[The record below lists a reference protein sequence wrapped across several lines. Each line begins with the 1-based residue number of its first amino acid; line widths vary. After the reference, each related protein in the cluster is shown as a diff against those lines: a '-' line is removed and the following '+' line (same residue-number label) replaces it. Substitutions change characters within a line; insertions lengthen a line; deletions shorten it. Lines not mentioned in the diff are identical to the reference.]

1 MGSGGSSVPLASAAA
16 VDYLSRMVRAAVLL
30 AEGFEELEAVT
41 IIDVLRRGE
50 VEVVGLG
57 VTGTTVRGSH
67 GISLLAERALASGA
81 QEAWDLVVLPGGMPG
96 ASTLR
101 DDPRVQAFLRAQRDR
116 GTPLAAIC
124 AAPIA
129 LGRAGLLGGRRAT
142 CFPGFEAQLL
152 GATVSAE
159 AVVEDGD
166 VITSRGPGTA
176 LAFALALVARLQGA
190 AQADKIRASMLA

>member
-1 MGSGGSSVPLASAAA
+1 
-16 VDYLSRMVRAAVLL
+16 MVRAAVLL

-41 IIDVLRRGE
+41 LIDVLRRAG

-67 GISLLAERALASGA
+67 GISMLAERALASGA

-101 DDPRVQAFLRAQRDR
+101 DDPRVQAFLRAQRAR
-116 GTPLAAIC
+116 GTALAAIC

-129 LGRAGLLGGRRAT
+129 LGRAGLLAGRRAT
-142 CFPGFEAQLL
+142 CFPGFEDQLG
-152 GATVSAE
+152 GATVSQE
-159 AVVEDGD
+159 VVVEDGN

-176 LAFALALVARLQGA
+176 LAFALALVARLQGPAKADELRA
-190 AQADKIRASMLA
+190 AMLA

>member
-50 VEVVGLG
+50 VEVVSLG

-81 QEAWDLVVLPGGMPG
+81 QEAWDLCVTCGSPTSGT
-96 ASTLR
+96 ST
-101 DDPRVQAFLRAQRDR
+101 
-116 GTPLAAIC
+116 G
-124 AAPIA
+124 
-129 LGRAGLLGGRRAT
+129 
-142 CFPGFEAQLL
+142 
-152 GATVSAE
+152 AE
-159 AVVEDGD
+159 AD
-166 VITSRGPGTA
+166 IH
-176 LAFALALVARLQGA
+176 GA
-190 AQADKIRASMLA
+190 CFRSVC